1 MNLKAASR
9 IFFALTTIAIGAM
22 GLLQKSFA
30 PIWLPVPDDTPFRT
44 LLPHLCTLV
53 SLACGAGLL
62 LKRAAPWAA
71 LVLFAYLLI
80 WAVVFK
86 FPFIVRAPLVEGS
99 YQSFGENAVQIA
111 GAWILYVWLASGTK
125 KARLGFLSGDWGLWL
140 ARLLYGLALV
150 AFGLS
155 HFAYLNLT
163 APLVPKWLPDP
174 VLWAYLTGG
183 IYLAAGLSVITGF
196 AARLGTVGVAVQ
208 ITLITV
214 LVWGPFVL
222 GGHVSADNWQETV
235 VSWAIA
241 AGAWVVAAS
250 YEGQPWFGRRFQ
262 LQS

>member
-9 IFFALTTIAIGAM
+9 IFFALTTIAIGVI
-22 GLLQKSFA
+22 GLVGQGFA
-30 PIWLPVPDDTPFRT
+30 PIWLPVPDATPFRA
-44 LLPHLCTLV
+44 LLPHVCTLV

-62 LKRAAPWAA
+62 LKRTATWAA

-80 WAVVFK
+80 WAVAFK

-111 GAWILYVWLASGTK
+111 GAWILYVWLAGETK
-125 KARLGFLSGDWGLWL
+125 NARLGFLSGETGLRL
-140 ARLLYGLALV
+140 ARLLYGLALI

-155 HFAYLNLT
+155 HFAYLELT

-174 VLWAYLTGG
+174 VFWAYLTGG

-196 AARLGTVGVAVQ
+196 TARLGAVGVAAQ
-208 ITLITV
+208 ITLITL

-222 GGHVSADNWQETV
+222 GDHISADNWQETV
-235 VSWAIA
+235 VSWAIT

-250 YEGQPWFGRRFQ
+250 YEGEPWFAWRFQ
-262 LQS
+262 PLS